1 VERHVDLLGMLA
13 RLWGALVMLAGASLL
28 LLAGGAV
35 AELLD
40 PIGASVG
47 LAAGLTAAAFA
58 ILGIFAVIWGALH
71 LLAAKWLKQR
81 KPAGRMLMLAL
92 ALTNLLVLP
101 FGTAL
106 GAYALWALLTN
117 EGRHLFESQVS
128 AGPRA

>member
-1 VERHVDLLGMLA
+1 MERHVNLLGMLA
-13 RLWGALVMLAGASLL
+13 SLWGALVMLAGASLL
-28 LLAGGAV
+28 LLAGGAM

-71 LLAAKWLKQR
+71 LLGAKWLKQR

-106 GAYALWALLTN
+106 GGYALWTLLTN
-117 EGRHLFESQVS
+117 EGRHLFESP
-128 AGPRA
+128 A

>member
-13 RLWGALVMLAGASLL
+13 RLWGALVMLAGVSLL
-28 LLAGGAV
+28 LLAGGAM

-40 PIGASVG
+40 PVGTSVG

-58 ILGIFAVIWGALH
+58 VLGVFAVVWGALH
-71 LLAAKWLKQR
+71 LLAAQWLKQR

-106 GAYALWALLTN
+106 GGYALWALLTN
-117 EGRHLFESQVS
+117 EGRHLFESP
-128 AGPRA
+128 A

>member
-13 RLWGALVMLAGASLL
+13 RLWGALVMLAGVSLL

-106 GAYALWALLTN
+106 GGYALWALLTN
-117 EGRHLFESQVS
+117 EGRHLFE
-128 AGPRA
+128 AGS

>member
-13 RLWGALVMLAGASLL
+13 TLWGALVMLAGASLL
-28 LLAGGAV
+28 LLAGGAM

-40 PIGASVG
+40 PVGASVG

-58 ILGIFAVIWGALH
+58 VLGIFAVIWGALH

-106 GAYALWALLTN
+106 GGYALWALLTN
-117 EGRHLFESQVS
+117 DGRHLFEARS
-128 AGPRA
+128 

>member
-1 VERHVDLLGMLA
+1 MEQHVDLLGMLA

-40 PIGASVG
+40 PVGASVG

-58 ILGIFAVIWGALH
+58 VLGTFAVTWGALH

-106 GAYALWALLTN
+106 GSYALWALLTN
-117 EGRHLFESQVS
+117 EGRHLFE
-128 AGPRA
+128 AGTP

>member
-13 RLWGALVMLAGASLL
+13 RLWGALVMLAGLSLL

-40 PIGASVG
+40 PVGASVG

-58 ILGIFAVIWGALH
+58 TLGAFAVVWGALH
-71 LLAAKWLKQR
+71 LLAAQWLKHR
-81 KPAGRMLMLAL
+81 RPGGRMLMLAL

-106 GAYALWALLTN
+106 GSYALWTLLTN
-117 EGRHLFESQVS
+117 EGRHLFE
-128 AGPRA
+128 APA

>member
-13 RLWGALVMLAGASLL
+13 SLWGALVMLAGLSLL
-28 LLAGGAV
+28 LLAGGAM

-40 PIGASVG
+40 PLGASVG

-58 ILGIFAVIWGALH
+58 TLGAFAVIWGALH
-71 LLAAKWLKQR
+71 LLAAQWLKQR
-81 KPAGRMLMLAL
+81 KPGGRMLMLAL

-106 GAYALWALLTN
+106 GGYAMWTLLTN
-117 EGRHLFESQVS
+117 EGRHLFE
-128 AGPRA
+128 AGS

>member
-1 VERHVDLLGMLA
+1 VDLLGMLA
-13 RLWGALVMLAGASLL
+13 TLWGALVMLAGASLL
-28 LLAGGAV
+28 LLAGGAM

-40 PIGASVG
+40 PVGASVG

-58 ILGIFAVIWGALH
+58 VLGIFAVIWGALH
-71 LLAAKWLKQR
+71 LVAAKWLKRR

-106 GAYALWALLTN
+106 GGYALWALLTN
-117 EGRHLFESQVS
+117 DGRHLFEARS
-128 AGPRA
+128 

>member
-1 VERHVDLLGMLA
+1 VKRHVDLLGMLA
-13 RLWGALVMLAGASLL
+13 TLWGALVVLAGVSLL

-40 PIGASVG
+40 PVGTSVG
-47 LAAGLTAAAFA
+47 IAAGLTAGAFA
-58 ILGIFAVIWGALH
+58 VLGIFAVIWGLLH

-81 KPAGRMLMLAL
+81 KASGRMLMLAL

-106 GAYALWALLTN
+106 GIYALWTLLTN
-117 EGRHLFESQVS
+117 EGRHLFEVG
-128 AGPRA
+128 A

>member
-1 VERHVDLLGMLA
+1 MLA

-117 EGRHLFESQVS
+117 EGRHLFESPVS

>member
-1 VERHVDLLGMLA
+1 MLA
-13 RLWGALVMLAGASLL
+13 RLWGALVMLAGVSLL

-106 GAYALWALLTN
+106 GGYALWALLTN
-117 EGRHLFESQVS
+117 EGRHLFESPVS

>member
-1 VERHVDLLGMLA
+1 VERHVDLLGLLA
-13 RLWGALVMLAGASLL
+13 SLWGALVMLAGVSLL
-28 LLAGGAV
+28 LLAGGAM

-40 PIGASVG
+40 PVGASVG

-58 ILGIFAVIWGALH
+58 ILGVFAVIWGSLH

-81 KPAGRMLMLAL
+81 KPAGRMIMLAL

-106 GAYALWALLTN
+106 GGYALWALLTN
-117 EGRHLFESQVS
+117 DGRHLFETP
-128 AGPRA
+128 A

>member
-13 RLWGALVMLAGASLL
+13 RLWGALVMLAGVSLL

-106 GAYALWALLTN
+106 GGYALWALLTN
-117 EGRHLFESQVS
+117 DGRHLFE
-128 AGPRA
+128 AGS

>member
-13 RLWGALVMLAGASLL
+13 TLWGALVMLAGASLL
-28 LLAGGAV
+28 LLAGGAM

-40 PIGASVG
+40 PVGASVG

-58 ILGIFAVIWGALH
+58 VLGIFAVIWGALH
-71 LLAAKWLKQR
+71 LLAAKWVKQR

-92 ALTNLLVLP
+92 ALSNLLVLP

-106 GAYALWALLTN
+106 GGYALWALLTN
-117 EGRHLFESQVS
+117 DGRHLFEARS
-128 AGPRA
+128 

>member
-13 RLWGALVMLAGASLL
+13 RLWGALVMLAGVSLL

-106 GAYALWALLTN
+106 GGYALWALLTN
-117 EGRHLFESQVS
+117 EGRHLFEAAS
-128 AGPRA
+128 